1 MNKHLFSIVG
11 LIALCGCANE
21 SPLVFVSK
29 TSFGLDVSTP
39 GAGTGEF
46 SATIGVKTL
55 DAAYVPVVEIT
66 DAGMKTVTQV
76 KSGESITPERQ
87 AEIVRTLTQRLQEE
101 SHSLEQQN
109 SQLMS
114 FTNIESTGS
123 TNNVQAAALNS
134 IKSTQQNINDLNQAL
149 ISVLNRNDA
158 LSVFSAFDSN
168 SLIHSTEV
176 GTGIGKVFATGIA
189 AQHVS
194 SNFTP
199 QMLVNC
205 KDAVAPAAAKLA
217 AEADQASKD
226 MATKLLAAC
235 K

>member
-1 MNKHLFSIVG
+1 MNKHLFGIVG

-29 TSFGLDVSTP
+29 TSFGLDVSAP

-66 DAGMKTVTQV
+66 DSGKTVTQV
-76 KSGESITPERQ
+76 KSGEAITPEKQ
-87 AEIVRTLTQRLQEE
+87 AEITRTLIQRLE
-101 SHSLEQQN
+101 SESAKLQQQN
-109 SQLMS
+109 SLLMGLMDTDS
-114 FTNIESTGS
+114 SA
-123 TNNVQAAALNS
+123 QASIQSS
-134 IKSTQQNINDLNQAL
+134 IKATQQNISDLNQAL
-149 ISVLNRNDA
+149 IAVLNRNDA
-158 LSVFSAFDSN
+158 LSVFSSFDSN

-194 SNFTP
+194 QNFTP
-199 QMLVNC
+199 KMLVNC
-205 KDAVAPAAAKLA
+205 KNAVAPAAAKLA

-226 MATKLLAAC
+226 MATKLLTAC